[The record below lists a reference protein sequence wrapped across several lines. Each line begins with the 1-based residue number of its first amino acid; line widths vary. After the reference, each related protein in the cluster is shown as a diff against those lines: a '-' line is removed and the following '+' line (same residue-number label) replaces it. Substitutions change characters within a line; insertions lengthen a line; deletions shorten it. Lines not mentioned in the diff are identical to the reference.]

1 MRATGTQSCTH
12 FISLSIPLLG
22 RAEDSGISTS
32 MDATIWQITGSQ
44 ISCSST
50 TTPVTKWKNHSFS
63 LSFIPCSCDLEK
75 ETPILPSSWN
85 STWIKF
91 QGAQLEGIL
100 PSFGHGLSTFSKT
113 MTNHHHIC
121 APTWHF
127 LGYDHRLHLYL
138 LETSSKAF
146 VLPWLARNKSIST
159 LQLETGT
166 TCNSSEEH
174 KYKAASTVSTK
185 MLLFLFLNIMEGSI
199 KWLTLSGSS
208 ASPSPTRKTN
218 CTITWLVQVRKS
230 SIMILDSSVANVA
243 LTVQPL
249 L

>member
-1 MRATGTQSCTH
+1 MTWKKRL
-12 FISLSIPLLG
+12 LSYHPHETLL
-22 RAEDSGISTS
+22 
-32 MDATIWQITGSQ
+32 W
-44 ISCSST
+44 
-50 TTPVTKWKNHSFS
+50 V
-63 LSFIPCSCDLEK
+63 
-75 ETPILPSSWN
+75 
-85 STWIKF
+85 KF

-113 MTNHHHIC
+113 MTNHHYIC

-127 LGYDHRLHLYL
+127 LGYDHRLQLYL

-249 L
+249 S